1 MDIPENF
8 DPEDFPEDEPNEN
21 LRERLGMV
29 RITRNGV
36 SSEYWNCFKDFSK
49 VCVVYTI
56 ECT

>member
-8 DPEDFPEDEPNEN
+8 DPEDFPEDEPDED

-36 SSEYWNCFKDFSK
+36 SSEY
-49 VCVVYTI
+49 
-56 ECT
+56 